1 MSFAKHSARAFVLI
15 VAAGIWWLAGL
26 YLYLSPKLP
35 DAEALTDIKLQTPLR
50 VMSSDG
56 QLIGQFGE
64 QKRIPVRY
72 EDLPSTF
79 VDALLAAEDDGFF
92 EHSGIAFLSLARA
105 VSELIITGSKQS
117 GGSTI
122 TMQVARNFFLTL
134 DQTFIRKFTEILLAL
149 EIEQRLSKEAILEL
163 YVNRVFLGHR
173 SYGFETAAQTYYGR
187 SLSELTIAEHAML
200 AGVPQAPSRNN
211 PLSNPERSE
220 LRRNWILGRMLALDM
235 IDRSTYEQAIATR
248 DNASFNGLKV
258 EVDADYV
265 AEMAR
270 QFAVEQ
276 LGDKAYNDGYI
287 IHTTVDGVL
296 QQAARDAVL
305 KGLITYDTR
314 HGWRGPEQR
323 HPPLEDESP
332 EERET
337 RWAQVLRAMPIIA
350 DLQPAIVTAVQTDGV
365 IVRLKDDATGFLS
378 WQDDLRQI
386 RRFLNEDL
394 RSERASSVDAL
405 LTVGDL
411 IRVSATQVST
421 TEVSRNRDEL
431 KLAQVPRVQG
441 ALVSLDPND
450 GAIKSLVGGMGFVLS
465 KFNRATQAKRQPGSN
480 FKPFLYAAALEN
492 GIHPATLIN
501 DAPVVV
507 GNLSDEDMWRP
518 ENDSGRFY
526 GPTRVREALTFS
538 RNLVSIRVLQQLGV
552 RKLIEM
558 ADRVGFDVSDMQS
571 NLTLALGTH
580 AYTPMEIA
588 SGYAAIANSGFK
600 IEPWLIDRIED
611 IDGNIIY
618 KADPMLACGQ
628 CEDEITTDAFLEAS
642 RIEEL
647 LKDDEPTAREAP
659 RVIDERVTYVLT
671 SMLEDAIQRGTGR
684 RARVL
689 EREDIAGKTG
699 TTNGPRD
706 AWFSGYNRDLVTTA
720 WVGFDDYSLM
730 GRREFG
736 GTAALPIW
744 IDFMRVAL
752 PKERTSRGMPSGI
765 VRLRID
771 KETGQRT
778 DSQASS
784 IWEVF
789 LEEFAPDS
797 TEERQS
803 DAEIEDLE
811 GLF

>member
-1 MSFAKHSARAFVLI
+1 MSVVKQSAKALMLI
-15 VAAGIWWLAGL
+15 TAAGVWWLAGL

-35 DAEALTDIKLQTPLR
+35 EAEALTDIKLQTPLR
-50 VMSSDG
+50 IVSSDG

-64 QKRIPVRY
+64 QKRIPARY
-72 EDLPSTF
+72 EDLPQSFT
-79 VDALLAAEDDGFF
+79 DALLAAEDDGFF
-92 EHSGIAFLSLARA
+92 EPSGIDFLGLARA
-105 VSELIITGSKQS
+105 ISELLATGSKQS

-149 EIEQRLSKEAILEL
+149 EIEQRLSKEEILEL

-187 SLSELTIAEHAML
+187 SLSELSVAEHAML

-211 PLSNPERSE
+211 PLSNPKRSE
-220 LRRNWILGRMLALDM
+220 IRRNWILGRMLSLDM
-235 IDRSTYEQAIATR
+235 IDRVTHDEAVASTDI
-248 DNASFNGLKV
+248 ASFNGLKV

-270 QFAVEQ
+270 QFTVER
-276 LGDKAYNDGYI
+276 LGSSAYTDGYVVY
-287 IHTTVDGVL
+287 TTVNGDL
-296 QQAARDAVL
+296 QQAARDAVID
-305 KGLITYDTR
+305 GLITYDKR
-314 HGWRGPEQR
+314 HGWRGPEQQ
-323 HPPLEDESP
+323 HPPLKEETP
-332 EERET
+332 EALDQ
-337 RWAQVLRAMPIIA
+337 RWRGALRAMPVIA
-350 DLQPAIVTAVQTDGV
+350 DLQPAIVTELLGDGARV
-365 IVRLKDDATGFLS
+365 LLRDGSDGFLS
-378 WQDDLRQI
+378 WR
-386 RRFLNEDL
+386 EDL
-394 RSERASSVDAL
+394 RRIRRYLDEDRQTGSAQTLTDL
-405 LTVGDL
+405 LSVGDL
-411 IRVSATQVST
+411 IRVSETGDSLRL
-421 TEVSRNRDEL
+421 S
-431 KLAQVPRVQG
+431 QVPRVQG
-441 ALVSLDPND
+441 ALVSLDPSD
-450 GAIKSLVGGMGFVLS
+450 GSIKALVGGMGFVLS

-480 FKPFLYAAALEN
+480 FKAFLYAAALEN

-507 GNLSDEDMWRP
+507 GNLTDEDLWRP

-558 ADRVGFDVSDMQS
+558 ASRVGFDVNEMQP

-580 AYTPMEIA
+580 AFTPLEVAGGYT
-588 SGYAAIANSGFK
+588 AIANGGFK
-600 IEPWLIDRIED
+600 VEPWLIDRIED
-611 IDGNIIY
+611 VDGNTIY
-618 KADPMLACGQ
+618 EADPLIACSNCGQ
-628 CEDEITTDAFLEAS
+628 QALDNEFLEAP
-642 RIEEL
+642 RIEDL
-647 LKDDEPTAREAP
+647 LEDAEPEFREAP

-671 SMLEDAIQRGTGR
+671 SMLEDVIKRGTGR

-689 EREDIAGKTG
+689 DRNDLAGKTG

-706 AWFSGYNRDLVTTA
+706 AWFSGYNRDLVTTT

-744 IDFMRVAL
+744 IDFMQVAL
-752 PKERTSRGMPSGI
+752 PPESTGVEMPPGV
-765 VRLRID
+765 VRLRVD

-778 DSQASS
+778 DSQSAS

-789 LEEFAPDS
+789 LEEFTPANQRSRNNSDS
-797 TEERQS
+797 
-803 DAEIEDLE
+803 EDLD

>member
-1 MSFAKHSARAFVLI
+1 LALI
-15 VAAGIWWLAGL
+15 KNSLHALALITAAALWWLAGL

-35 DAEALTDIKLQTPLR
+35 EAELLQDIKLQTPLR
-50 VMSSDG
+50 ILSADG

-64 QKRIPVRY
+64 QKRIPARY
-72 EDLPSTF
+72 ENLPENF
-79 VDALLAAEDDGFF
+79 VNALLAAEDDGFF
-92 EHSGIAFLSLARA
+92 EHSGIDFLGLARA
-105 VSELIITGSKQS
+105 VSELVTTGSKQS

-149 EIEQRLSKEAILEL
+149 EIEQRLSKEQILEL

-187 SLSELTIAEHAML
+187 SLSELTLAEQAML

-211 PLSNPERSE
+211 PLSNPSRSE
-220 LRRNWILGRMLALDM
+220 VRRNWILGRMLTLGM
-235 IDRSTYEQAIATR
+235 IDQAAH
-248 DNASFNGLKV
+248 DAAVKSVDVASFYGLKV

-270 QFAVEQ
+270 QVAVEK
-276 LGDKAYNDGYI
+276 LGNAAYNDGYVV
-287 IHTTVDGVL
+287 HTTVDGNL
-296 QQAARDAVL
+296 QQAARNSVID
-305 KGLITYDTR
+305 GLITYDNR
-314 HGWRGPEQR
+314 HGWRGPEQQ
-323 HPPLEDESP
+323 HPPIKDEAP
-332 EERET
+332 EARTKRWER
-337 RWAQVLRAMPIIA
+337 ALSAMPVVA
-350 DLQPAIVTAVQTDGV
+350 DLLPAIVTSIDSEGAELLIRGGELG
-365 IVRLKDDATGFLS
+365 RLS
-378 WQDDLRQI
+378 WQKDLQKI
-386 RRFLNEDL
+386 RRYITEDRLSARPTEIEDL
-394 RSERASSVDAL
+394 VA
-405 LTVGDL
+405 VGDL
-411 IRVSATQVST
+411 IRVSREE
-421 TEVSRNRDEL
+421 EVFR
-431 KLAQVPRVQG
+431 LAQVPRVQG

-450 GAIKSLVGGMGFVLS
+450 GSIKALVGGMGFVLS

-480 FKPFLYAAALEN
+480 FKAFLYAAAIEN

-507 GNLSDEDMWRP
+507 GNLTDEDLWRP

-552 RKLIEM
+552 KKLIEM
-558 ADRVGFDVSDMQS
+558 AERTGFDVEEMQP

-580 AYTPMEIA
+580 AFTPLDIARGYT
-588 SGYAAIANSGFK
+588 AIANGGFRV
-600 IEPWLIDRIED
+600 EPWLIDRIED
-611 IDGNIIY
+611 VDGNIIFE
-618 KADPMLACGQ
+618 ADPLVVCHECGRMPAS
-628 CEDEITTDAFLEAS
+628 DTAGEIS
-642 RIEEL
+642 RIEDL
-647 LKDDEPTAREAP
+647 FEPEEPKAREAP
-659 RVIDERVTYVLT
+659 RIIDERVTYVLT
-671 SMLEDAIQRGTGR
+671 SMLEDVIKRGTGR

-689 EREDIAGKTG
+689 ERDDLAGKTG

-706 AWFSGYNRDLVTTA
+706 AWFSGYNRNLVTTT
-720 WVGFDDYSLM
+720 WVGFDDYSLL

-752 PKERTSRGMPSGI
+752 PPEETAAEMPPGV

-771 KETGQRT
+771 KESGERT
-778 DSQASS
+778 NSTSSS

-789 LEEFAPDS
+789 LEEFTPTGKPGRGMDN
-797 TEERQS
+797 
-803 DAEIEDLE
+803 DNDDLD

>member
-1 MSFAKHSARAFVLI
+1 LALI
-15 VAAGIWWLAGL
+15 KKSLHALALITAAALWWLAGL

-35 DAEALTDIKLQTPLR
+35 EAELLQDIKLQTPLR
-50 VMSSDG
+50 ILSADG

-64 QKRIPVRY
+64 QKRIPARY
-72 EDLPSTF
+72 ENLPENF
-79 VDALLAAEDDGFF
+79 VNALLAAEDDGFF
-92 EHSGIAFLSLARA
+92 EHSGIDFLGLARA
-105 VSELIITGSKQS
+105 VSELVTTGSKQS

-149 EIEQRLSKEAILEL
+149 EIEQRLSKEQILEL

-187 SLSELTIAEHAML
+187 SLSELTLAEQAML

-211 PLSNPERSE
+211 PLSNPSRSE
-220 LRRNWILGRMLALDM
+220 VRRNWILGRMLTLGM
-235 IDRSTYEQAIATR
+235 IDQAAH
-248 DNASFNGLKV
+248 DAAVKSVDVASFYGLKV

-270 QFAVEQ
+270 QVAVEK
-276 LGDKAYNDGYI
+276 LGNAAYNDGYVV
-287 IHTTVDGVL
+287 HTTVDGNL
-296 QQAARDAVL
+296 QQAARNSVID
-305 KGLITYDTR
+305 GLITYDNR
-314 HGWRGPEQR
+314 HGWRGPEQQ
-323 HPPLEDESP
+323 HPPIKDEAP
-332 EERET
+332 EARTKRWER
-337 RWAQVLRAMPIIA
+337 ALSAMPVVA
-350 DLQPAIVTAVQTDGV
+350 DLLPAIVTSIDSEGAELLIRGGELG
-365 IVRLKDDATGFLS
+365 RLS
-378 WQDDLRQI
+378 WQKDLQKI
-386 RRFLNEDL
+386 RRYITEDRLSARPTEIEDL
-394 RSERASSVDAL
+394 VA
-405 LTVGDL
+405 VGDL
-411 IRVSATQVST
+411 IRVSREE
-421 TEVSRNRDEL
+421 EVFR
-431 KLAQVPRVQG
+431 LAQVPRVQG

-450 GAIKSLVGGMGFVLS
+450 GSIKALVGGMGFVLS

-480 FKPFLYAAALEN
+480 FKAFLYAAAIEN

-507 GNLSDEDMWRP
+507 GNLTDEDLWRP

-552 RKLIEM
+552 KKLIEM
-558 ADRVGFDVSDMQS
+558 AERTGFDVEEMQP

-580 AYTPMEIA
+580 AFTPLDIARGYT
-588 SGYAAIANSGFK
+588 AIANGGFRV
-600 IEPWLIDRIED
+600 EPWLIDRIED
-611 IDGNIIY
+611 VDGNIIFE
-618 KADPMLACGQ
+618 ADPLVVCHECGRMPAS
-628 CEDEITTDAFLEAS
+628 DTAGEIS
-642 RIEEL
+642 RIEDL
-647 LKDDEPTAREAP
+647 FEPEEPKAREAP
-659 RVIDERVTYVLT
+659 RIIDERVTYVLT
-671 SMLEDAIQRGTGR
+671 SMLEDVIKRGTGR

-689 EREDIAGKTG
+689 ERDDLAGKTG

-706 AWFSGYNRDLVTTA
+706 AWFSGYNRNLVTTT
-720 WVGFDDYSLM
+720 WVGFDDYSLL

-752 PKERTSRGMPSGI
+752 PPEETAAEMPPGV

-771 KETGQRT
+771 KESGERT
-778 DSQASS
+778 NSTSSS

-789 LEEFAPDS
+789 LEEFTPTGKPGRGMDN
-797 TEERQS
+797 
-803 DAEIEDLE
+803 DNDDLD

>member
-1 MSFAKHSARAFVLI
+1 MAVVKKSLRLVALMTAAAF
-15 VAAGIWWLAGL
+15 WWLAGL

-35 DAEALTDIKLQTPLR
+35 EAEALQDIKLQTPLR
-50 VMSSDG
+50 IVSADG

-64 QKRIPVRY
+64 QKRIPARY
-72 EDLPSTF
+72 EELPETF
-79 VDALLAAEDDGFF
+79 VSALLAAEDDGFF
-92 EHSGIAFLSLARA
+92 EHSGIDFLGLARA
-105 VSELIITGSKQS
+105 VSELVTTGSKQS

-149 EIEQRLSKEAILEL
+149 EIEQRLSKEQILEL

-187 SLSELTIAEHAML
+187 SLSELTLAEHAML

-211 PLSNPERSE
+211 PLSNPSRSE
-220 LRRNWILGRMLALDM
+220 VRRNWILGRMLTLGM
-235 IDRSTYEQAIATR
+235 IDQGAHDKAVAST
-248 DNASFNGLKV
+248 DVASFYGLKV
-258 EVDADYV
+258 EVDADYA

-270 QFAVEQ
+270 QFAVEK
-276 LGDKAYNDGYI
+276 LGNAAYNDGFVV
-287 IHTTVDGVL
+287 HTTVNGDL
-296 QQAARDAVL
+296 QQAARDAVID
-305 KGLITYDTR
+305 GLITYDNR

-323 HPPLEDESP
+323 HPPLEGES
-332 EERET
+332 EEPLT
-337 RWAQVLRAMPIIA
+337 ARWQAALRAMPVVA
-350 DLQPAIVTAVQTDGV
+350 DLLPAIVTSVDPDG
-365 IVRLKDDATGFLS
+365 IDLLVRGGERSRLS
-378 WQDDLRQI
+378 WQDDLRRT
-386 RRFLNEDL
+386 RRYITEDSRSARANEAADL
-394 RSERASSVDAL
+394 FS
-405 LTVGDL
+405 VGDL
-411 IRVSATQVST
+411 IRVSRVNESF
-421 TEVSRNRDEL
+421 

-441 ALVSLDPND
+441 ALVSLDPID
-450 GAIKSLVGGMGFVLS
+450 GSIKALVGGMGFVLS
-465 KFNRATQAKRQPGSN
+465 KFNRATQARRQPGSN
-480 FKPFLYAAALEN
+480 FKAFLYAAALEN

-507 GNLSDEDMWRP
+507 GNLTDEDLWRP

-558 ADRVGFDVSDMQS
+558 ADRTGFDVEEMQP

-580 AYTPMEIA
+580 AFTPLDIARGYT
-588 SGYAAIANSGFK
+588 AIANGGFRV
-600 IEPWLIDRIED
+600 EPWLIDRIED
-611 IDGNIIY
+611 VDGNVIFQ
-618 KADPMLACGQ
+618 ADPLIACSE
-628 CEDEITTDAFLEAS
+628 CESPRADEDIDEIS
-642 RIEEL
+642 RIEDLFEE
-647 LKDDEPTAREAP
+647 KEPNFREAP
-659 RVIDERVTYVLT
+659 RIIDERVTYVLT
-671 SMLEDAIQRGTGR
+671 SMLEDVIKRGTGR

-689 EREDIAGKTG
+689 ERDDLAGKTG

-706 AWFSGYNRDLVTTA
+706 AWFSGYNRDLVTTT

-744 IDFMRVAL
+744 IDYMRVAL
-752 PKERTSRGMPSGI
+752 PPEEAASEMPPGV

-771 KETGQRT
+771 KESGERT
-778 DSQASS
+778 NTQSSS

-789 LEEFAPDS
+789 LEEFTPSGKKKRGQDGDS
-797 TEERQS
+797 
-803 DAEIEDLE
+803 DDLD

>member
-1 MSFAKHSARAFVLI
+1 MAVVNKSFHAFALI
-15 VAAGIWWLAGL
+15 TAAAIWWLAGL

-35 DAEALTDIKLQTPLR
+35 EAEALQDIKLQTPLR
-50 VMSSDG
+50 ILSADG

-64 QKRIPVRY
+64 QKRIPARY
-72 EDLPSTF
+72 EDLPETF
-79 VDALLAAEDDGFF
+79 INALLAAEDDGFF
-92 EHSGIAFLSLARA
+92 EHAGIDFLGLARA
-105 VSELIITGSKQS
+105 VSELVATGSKQS

-149 EIEQRLSKEAILEL
+149 EIEQRLSKEQILEL

-173 SYGFETAAQTYYGR
+173 SYGFETAAQTYYGK
-187 SLSELTIAEHAML
+187 SLSELTLAEHAML

-211 PLSNPERSE
+211 PLSNPSRSE
-220 LRRNWILGRMLALDM
+220 VRRNWILGRMLTLGM
-235 IDRSTYEQAIATR
+235 IDQAAH
-248 DNASFNGLKV
+248 DEAVESVDVASFYGLRV

-270 QFAVEQ
+270 QVAVEK
-276 LGDKAYNDGYI
+276 LGSAAYNDGYVV
-287 IHTTVDGVL
+287 HTTVDGNL
-296 QQAARDAVL
+296 QQAARDSVID
-305 KGLITYDTR
+305 GLITYDNR

-323 HPPLEDESP
+323 HPPLEDEQP
-332 EERET
+332 ETLTPRWER
-337 RWAQVLRAMPIIA
+337 ALRAMPVVA
-350 DLQPAIVTAVQTDGV
+350 DLLPAIVTALDSEGATLL
-365 IVRLKDDATGFLS
+365 VRGGEQGRLS
-378 WQDDLRQI
+378 WQDDLRKI
-386 RRFLNEDL
+386 RRYVTEDR
-394 RSERASSVDAL
+394 RSARPTEIADL
-405 LTVGDL
+405 LSVGDL
-411 IRVSATQVST
+411 IRVSKKGDSY
-421 TEVSRNRDEL
+421 

-441 ALVSLDPND
+441 ALVSLDPTD
-450 GAIKSLVGGMGFVLS
+450 GSIKALVGGMGFVLS

-480 FKPFLYAAALEN
+480 FKAFLYAAAIEN

-507 GNLSDEDMWRP
+507 GNLTDEDLWRP

-558 ADRVGFDVSDMQS
+558 ADRTGFDVEEMQP

-580 AYTPMEIA
+580 AFTPLDIARGYT
-588 SGYAAIANSGFK
+588 AIANGGFRV
-600 IEPWLIDRIED
+600 EPWLIDRIED
-611 IDGNIIY
+611 VDGNIIFQS
-618 KADPMLACGQ
+618 DPLIVCRE
-628 CEDEITTDAFLEAS
+628 CENPSAGDEPDEIS
-642 RIEEL
+642 RIEDL
-647 LKDDEPTAREAP
+647 FEPAEPEFREAP
-659 RVIDERVTYVLT
+659 RIIDERVTYVLT
-671 SMLEDAIQRGTGR
+671 SMLEDVIKRGTGR

-689 EREDIAGKTG
+689 ERDDLAGKTG

-706 AWFSGYNRDLVTTA
+706 AWFSGYNRDLVTTT
-720 WVGFDDYSLM
+720 WVGFDDYSLL

-744 IDFMRVAL
+744 IDYMRVAL
-752 PKERTSRGMPSGI
+752 PPEEAAAEMPPGV

-771 KETGQRT
+771 KESGTRT
-778 DSQASS
+778 SSQSSS

-789 LEEFAPDS
+789 LEEFTPAGKTREGKDG
-797 TEERQS
+797 
-803 DAEIEDLE
+803 DDLD

>member
-1 MSFAKHSARAFVLI
+1 MLVT
-15 VAAGIWWLAGL
+15 AAAIWWLAGL

-35 DAEALTDIKLQTPLR
+35 EAEALQDIKLQTPLR
-50 VMSSDG
+50 ILSADG

-64 QKRIPVRY
+64 QKRIPSRY
-72 EDLPSTF
+72 ENLPDTF
-79 VDALLAAEDDGFF
+79 VNALLAAEDDGFF
-92 EHSGIAFLSLARA
+92 EHSGIDFLGLARA
-105 VSELIITGSKQS
+105 VSELLTTGSKQS

-149 EIEQRLSKEAILEL
+149 EIEQRLSKEQILEL
-163 YVNRVFLGHR
+163 YINRVFLGHR

-187 SLSELTIAEHAML
+187 SLAELTLAEHAML

-211 PLSNPERSE
+211 PLSNPSRSE
-220 LRRNWILGRMLALDM
+220 LRRNWILGRMLSLGM
-235 IDRSTYEQAIATR
+235 IDQAAHATAVASV
-248 DNASFNGLKV
+248 DVASFYGLKV

-270 QFAVEQ
+270 QFAVEK
-276 LGDKAYNDGYI
+276 LGNAAYNDGYVV
-287 IHTTVDGVL
+287 HTTVDGNL
-296 QQAARDAVL
+296 QQAARDSVID
-305 KGLITYDTR
+305 GLITYDER

-323 HPPLEDESP
+323 HPPLESEDP
-332 EERET
+332 ET
-337 RWAQVLRAMPIIA
+337 LTQRWKSALRAMPVVA
-350 DLQPAIVTAVQTDGV
+350 DLLPSIITSIDSEGV
-365 IVRLKDDATGFLS
+365 DLLIRGGEQGRLS
-378 WQDDLRQI
+378 WQDDLRRI
-386 RRFLNEDL
+386 RRYVTEDR
-394 RSERASSVDAL
+394 RSARPTEIADL
-405 LTVGDL
+405 LSVGDL
-411 IRVSATQVST
+411 VRVSRKD
-421 TEVSRNRDEL
+421 EVY

-441 ALVSLDPND
+441 ALVSLDPSD
-450 GAIKSLVGGMGFVLS
+450 GSIKALVGGMGFVLS

-480 FKPFLYAAALEN
+480 FKAFLYAAAIEN

-507 GNLSDEDMWRP
+507 GNLTDEDLWRP

-558 ADRVGFDVSDMQS
+558 ADRTGFDVEEMQP

-580 AYTPMEIA
+580 AFSPLDIARGYT
-588 SGYAAIANSGFK
+588 AIANGGFRV
-600 IEPWLIDRIED
+600 EPSLIARIED
-611 IDGNIIY
+611 ADGNIIFQ
-618 KADPMLACGQ
+618 ADPLIACRE
-628 CEDEITTDAFLEAS
+628 CEHPVADHEGVEIS
-642 RIEEL
+642 RIEDL
-647 LKDDEPTAREAP
+647 FEPAEPEFREAP
-659 RVIDERVTYVLT
+659 RIIDERVTYVLT
-671 SMLEDAIQRGTGR
+671 SMLEDVIARGTGR

-689 EREDIAGKTG
+689 ERDDLAGKTG

-706 AWFSGYNRDLVTTA
+706 AWFSGYNKDLVTTT
-720 WVGFDDYSLM
+720 WVGFDDYSLL

-744 IDFMRVAL
+744 IDYMRVAL
-752 PKERTSRGMPSGI
+752 PPEEAAAEMPPGV

-771 KETGQRT
+771 KESGERT
-778 DSQASS
+778 NSQSSS

-789 LEEFAPDS
+789 LEEFTPPEKPSRGKDK
-797 TEERQS
+797 EN
-803 DAEIEDLE
+803 DDLD

>member
-1 MSFAKHSARAFVLI
+1 MAVVKKSLRLVALMTAAAF
-15 VAAGIWWLAGL
+15 WWLAGL

-35 DAEALTDIKLQTPLR
+35 EAEALQDIKLQTPLR
-50 VMSSDG
+50 IVSADG

-64 QKRIPVRY
+64 QKRIPARY
-72 EDLPSTF
+72 EELPETF
-79 VDALLAAEDDGFF
+79 VSALLAAEDDGFF
-92 EHSGIAFLSLARA
+92 EHSGIDFLGLARA
-105 VSELIITGSKQS
+105 VSELVTTGSKQS

-149 EIEQRLSKEAILEL
+149 EIEQRLSKEQILEL

-187 SLSELTIAEHAML
+187 SLSELTLAEHAML

-211 PLSNPERSE
+211 PLSNPSRSE
-220 LRRNWILGRMLALDM
+220 VRRNWILGRMLTLGM
-235 IDRSTYEQAIATR
+235 IDQGAHDKAVAST
-248 DNASFNGLKV
+248 DVASFYGLKV

-270 QFAVEQ
+270 QFAVEK
-276 LGDKAYNDGYI
+276 LGNAAYNDGFVV
-287 IHTTVDGVL
+287 HTTVNGDL
-296 QQAARDAVL
+296 QQAARDAVID
-305 KGLITYDTR
+305 GLITYDNR

-323 HPPLEDESP
+323 HPPLEGES
-332 EERET
+332 EEPLT
-337 RWAQVLRAMPIIA
+337 ARWQAALRAMPVVA
-350 DLQPAIVTAVQTDGV
+350 DLLPAIVTSVDPDG
-365 IVRLKDDATGFLS
+365 IDLLVRGGQRSRLS
-378 WQDDLRQI
+378 WQDDLRRT
-386 RRFLNEDL
+386 RRYITEDSRSARANEAADL
-394 RSERASSVDAL
+394 FS
-405 LTVGDL
+405 VGDL
-411 IRVSATQVST
+411 IRVSRVNESF
-421 TEVSRNRDEL
+421 

-441 ALVSLDPND
+441 ALVSLDPID
-450 GAIKSLVGGMGFVLS
+450 GSIKALVGGMGFVLS
-465 KFNRATQAKRQPGSN
+465 KFNRATQARRQPGSN
-480 FKPFLYAAALEN
+480 FKAFLYAAALEN

-507 GNLSDEDMWRP
+507 GNLTDEDLWRP

-558 ADRVGFDVSDMQS
+558 ADRTGFDVEEMQP

-580 AYTPMEIA
+580 AFTPLDIARGYT
-588 SGYAAIANSGFK
+588 AIANGGFRV
-600 IEPWLIDRIED
+600 EPWLIDRIED
-611 IDGNIIY
+611 VDGNVIFQADPLIACSECESP
-618 KADPMLACGQ
+618 KAD
-628 CEDEITTDAFLEAS
+628 EDIDEIS
-642 RIEEL
+642 RIEDLFEE
-647 LKDDEPTAREAP
+647 KEPNFREAP
-659 RVIDERVTYVLT
+659 RIIDERVTYVLT
-671 SMLEDAIQRGTGR
+671 SMLEDVIKRGTGR

-689 EREDIAGKTG
+689 ERDDLAGKTG

-706 AWFSGYNRDLVTTA
+706 AWFSGYNRDLVTTT

-744 IDFMRVAL
+744 IDYMRVAL
-752 PKERTSRGMPSGI
+752 PPEEAASEMPPGV

-771 KETGQRT
+771 KESGERT
-778 DSQASS
+778 NTQSSS

-789 LEEFAPDS
+789 LEEFTPSGKKKRGQDGDS
-797 TEERQS
+797 
-803 DAEIEDLE
+803 DDLD

>member
-1 MSFAKHSARAFVLI
+1 MAVVKKSLRFVALMTAAAF
-15 VAAGIWWLAGL
+15 WWLAGL

-35 DAEALTDIKLQTPLR
+35 EAEALQDIKLQTPLR
-50 VMSSDG
+50 IVSADG

-64 QKRIPVRY
+64 QKRIPARY
-72 EDLPSTF
+72 EELPETF
-79 VDALLAAEDDGFF
+79 VSALLAAEDDGFF
-92 EHSGIAFLSLARA
+92 EHSGIAFLGLARA
-105 VSELIITGSKQS
+105 VSELVTTGSKQS

-149 EIEQRLSKEAILEL
+149 EIEQRLSKEQILEL

-187 SLSELTIAEHAML
+187 SLSELTLAEHAML

-211 PLSNPERSE
+211 PLSNPSRSE
-220 LRRNWILGRMLALDM
+220 VRRNWILGRMLTLGM
-235 IDRSTYEQAIATR
+235 IDQGAHDKAVASTDI
-248 DNASFNGLKV
+248 ASFYGLKV

-270 QFAVEQ
+270 QFAVEK
-276 LGDKAYNDGYI
+276 LGNAAYNDGFVV
-287 IHTTVDGVL
+287 HTTVNGDL
-296 QQAARDAVL
+296 QQAARDAVID
-305 KGLITYDTR
+305 GLITYDNR
-314 HGWRGPEQR
+314 HGWRGPGQR
-323 HPPLEDESP
+323 HPPLEGES
-332 EERET
+332 EEPLT
-337 RWAQVLRAMPIIA
+337 ARWQAALRAMPVVA
-350 DLQPAIVTAVQTDGV
+350 DLLPAIVTSVDPDG
-365 IVRLKDDATGFLS
+365 INLLVRGGERSRLS
-378 WQDDLRQI
+378 WQDDLRRT
-386 RRFLNEDL
+386 RRYITEDSRSARANEAADL
-394 RSERASSVDAL
+394 FS
-405 LTVGDL
+405 VGDL
-411 IRVSATQVST
+411 IRVSRVNESF
-421 TEVSRNRDEL
+421 

-441 ALVSLDPND
+441 ALVSLDPID
-450 GAIKSLVGGMGFVLS
+450 GSIKALVGGMGFVLS
-465 KFNRATQAKRQPGSN
+465 KFNRATQARRQPGSN
-480 FKPFLYAAALEN
+480 FKAFLYAAALEN

-507 GNLSDEDMWRP
+507 GNLTDEDLWRP

-558 ADRVGFDVSDMQS
+558 ADRTGFDVEEMQP

-580 AYTPMEIA
+580 AFTPLDIARGYT
-588 SGYAAIANSGFK
+588 AIANGGFRV
-600 IEPWLIDRIED
+600 EPWLIDRIED
-611 IDGNIIY
+611 VDGNVIFQADPLIACSECESP
-618 KADPMLACGQ
+618 KAD
-628 CEDEITTDAFLEAS
+628 EDIDEIS
-642 RIEEL
+642 RIEDLFEE
-647 LKDDEPTAREAP
+647 KEPKFREAP
-659 RVIDERVTYVLT
+659 RIIDERVTYVLT
-671 SMLEDAIQRGTGR
+671 SMLEDVIKRGTGR

-689 EREDIAGKTG
+689 ERDDLAGKTG

-706 AWFSGYNRDLVTTA
+706 AWFSGYNRDLVTTT

-744 IDFMRVAL
+744 IDYMRVAL
-752 PKERTSRGMPSGI
+752 PPEEAASEMPPGV

-771 KETGQRT
+771 KESGERT
-778 DSQASS
+778 NTQSSS

-789 LEEFAPDS
+789 LEEFTPSGKKKRGQDGDS
-797 TEERQS
+797 
-803 DAEIEDLE
+803 DDLD